1 MDFIER
7 LFGQAPDGGDGSL
20 EAVWLAA
27 IAVSIS
33 LVVIRR
39 RLMTWLSSYHAQ
51 RPDTSGH
58 S

>member
-27 IAVSIS
+27 IAVSVV
-33 LVVIRR
+33 LVVFRR
-39 RLMTWLSSYHAQ
+39 RLMAWLSSHRSR
-51 RPDTSGH
+51 RPDMPGSP
-58 S
+58 

>member
-27 IAVSIS
+27 GAVSVVLVIS
-33 LVVIRR
+33 RR
-39 RLMTWLSSYHAQ
+39 RLMAWLSSYRAR
-51 RPDTSGH
+51 RPDTFKAP
-58 S
+58 

>member
-27 IAVSIS
+27 IAVSVV
-33 LVVIRR
+33 LVVFRR
-39 RLMTWLSSYHAQ
+39 RFMTWLSSYRA
-51 RPDTSGH
+51 RRLDTRENW
-58 S
+58 